1 MGIKNEMTSDTIARV
16 LVLGTII
23 EGAEFAKF
31 AVVGAAEPTGVP
43 QLLQNFV
50 FSAMG
55 FPH

>member
-23 EGAEFAKF
+23 EVAEFAKF